1 MKGKERGLCEL
12 YEEDPEGADYR
23 VFGRIPENDRRG
35 FLKGAG
41 LAAMG
46 ASIGASIPFSRNMP
60 AGLIPAAFAE
70 TTEPFAIKGKDG
82 LVVLN
87 DRPLNAETPA
97 YLLDDPITPNNRHF
111 IRNNGL
117 VPEKAEAMDVSGW
130 SLTVDGEVKTPLT
143 LTLDDLRNKFE
154 VVNMALLIEC
164 GGNGRAG
171 FNPPA
176 KGNQWTLG
184 AVGCAEWTGVRYRD
198 VLEMAGVKPSAKYTG
213 HFGTDVHLS
222 GDADKVVISRGF
234 PIAKAMMDNT
244 LVAFEMNGQPIPSW
258 NGFPVRVV
266 APGWPGS
273 CSQKWLSR
281 IWARDVVH
289 DGAKMTG
296 YSYRVPAYRA
306 APGEKVAEEDMV
318 IIEQMPV
325 KSLITFPKSG
335 KSHAVGTPLDVRG
348 HAWVGDRMISDMDL
362 SIDYGATWMKAELDP
377 PVDMGAWQNWRT
389 KIEFPTRGYY
399 EVWARAT
406 DDAGVSQPM
415 VPPGWNPRGYLNN
428 SAHRIAVK
436 VG

>member
-1 MKGKERGLCEL
+1 MKRKERGLCEL
-12 YEEDPEGADYR
+12 YAEDPEGADYR
-23 VFGRIPENDRRG
+23 VFGRVPEKNRRG

-46 ASIGASIPFSRNMP
+46 AAIGTTIPFSRNMP

-70 TTEPFAIKGKDG
+70 TSEPFTIKGKDG

-111 IRNNGL
+111 IRNNGM
-117 VPEKAEAMDVSGW
+117 VPENAEAMDASGW
-130 SLTVDGEVKTPLT
+130 KVTVDGEVATPLT

-154 VVNMALLIEC
+154 VVKMALLIEC

-198 VLEMAGVKPSAKYTG
+198 ILEMAGVKPSAKYTG
-213 HFGTDVHLS
+213 HFGSDVHLS
-222 GDADKVVISRGF
+222 GDFDKVVISRGF
-234 PIAKAMMDNT
+234 PIDKAMMDNT

-273 CSQKWLSR
+273 CSQKWLTR
-281 IWARDVVH
+281 IWVRDVEH
-289 DGAKMTG
+289 DGTKMTG
-296 YSYRVPAYRA
+296 YSYRVPRYRA
-306 APGEKVAEEDMV
+306 EPGEKVAKEDMA
-318 IIEQMPV
+318 IIEEMPV

-335 KSHAVGTPLDVRG
+335 ESHAMGSPLEVRG
-348 HAWVGDRMISDMDL
+348 HAWVGDRMIKTMDL
-362 SIDYGATWMKAELDP
+362 SIDYGATWMKADLDA
-377 PVDMGAWQNWRT
+377 PVNEGAWQNWRA
-389 KIEFPTRGYY
+389 KVEFPTKGYY
-399 EVWARAT
+399 EVWGRAT
-406 DDAGVSQPM
+406 DDAGVTQPM
-415 VPPGWNPRGYLNN
+415 VVPGWNPRGYLNN